1 MGGGESQVN
10 EIQGQIDGAVQ
21 EQIQQAIS
29 EAVPKAEKKE
39 PTEKSVKFVIADEVL
54 GDLRKIC
61 KKLGKEEKE
70 EKEEKEKNKGK
81 KEKEEKKEE
90 YQINNSDEISGF
102 NLRMK

>member
-1 MGGGESQVN
+1 MGAGESGVT
-10 EIQGQIDGAVQ
+10 EIQGQTDGAIQ
-21 EQIQQAIS
+21 DQIQQAIS
-29 EAVPKAEKKE
+29 EVVPQVEKKE

-61 KKLGKEEKE
+61 KELGKEEKE

-81 KEKEEKKEE
+81 KAKEE

-102 NLRMK
+102 NLKMK